1 MYLMGMGKLVVI
13 LLLLLMAVPLVAL
26 PLHVQAETKTITVPD
41 DYSSIQEAITRAHP
55 GDTVYVKA
63 GDYNGSLI
71 IKKSIALIGQKGAR
85 INSWVIDVQPAIL
98 VTANN
103 VTIKGLTIDNPN
115 LSPPWKVKRGIHLL
129 GATNCLIE
137 NNTITHVD
145 NEGIW
150 LYQSTNNTIN
160 HNTINGVNNGISVG
174 ASSNN
179 TLTGNILRNNWQAI
193 AIYSESHNNTATGN
207 DLYNN
212 HYGIAVSD
220 GYGNQFNENNI
231 FGSDVGLQI
240 GGVAHNNHFIH
251 NNFVNTKNVDSTL
264 GYVNSTNFFDNGAE
278 GNYYSDYYGADLNGD
293 GVGDTPYQI
302 VAQGLD
308 FLDRYP
314 LMQQWTGTSLP
325 PVISIFSPVE
335 NATYSSE
342 DVLLNFT
349 VSKPIAEIKYS
360 LDGAATVATT
370 ENLTLTK
377 LGNGN
382 HNLTVF
388 ATGLSGNEAQ
398 PKTVNFT
405 VTKPPLQLDSIVLLA
420 TVPILVVILV
430 GVALL
435 LLRKRRLVKKP

>member
-1 MYLMGMGKLVVI
+1 MYLIGMGKLVAI
-13 LLLLLMAVPLVAL
+13 LLLLLMAVSLIAL
-26 PLHVQAETKTITVPD
+26 PLPVQAENKTVTVPD

-55 GDTVYVKA
+55 GDTVYVRT

-115 LSPPWKVKRGIHLL
+115 LSPSWKVKRGIHLL
-129 GATNCLIE
+129 GAANCIIE

-160 HNTINGVNNGISVG
+160 HNTISGVNNGISVG

-179 TLTGNILRNNWQAI
+179 TLTGNILRSNWQAI
-193 AIYSESHNNTATGN
+193 ATYSESHNNTVTGN

-220 GYGNQFNENNI
+220 GYGNQFSENNI
-231 FGSDVGLQI
+231 FGSDGGLQI
-240 GGVAHNNHFIH
+240 GGVAYNNHFIH

-278 GNYYSDYYGADLNGD
+278 GNYYSDYHGADLNGD
-293 GVGDTPYQI
+293 GVGDSPYQI

-314 LMQQWTGTSLP
+314 LMQQWTGTALP

-335 NATYSSE
+335 NTTYFSE
-342 DVLLNFT
+342 AVLLNFT
-349 VSKPIAEIKYS
+349 VSKPIAEMKYS
-360 LDGAATVATT
+360 LDGAATVTVN
-370 ENLTLTK
+370 ENLTLSK
-377 LGNGN
+377 LANGN
-382 HNLTVF
+382 HKLTLY
-388 ATGLSGNEAQ
+388 ATGITDNEAQ

-405 VTKPPLQLDSIVLLA
+405 ISKPPLQPDSIALLA
-420 TVPILVVILV
+420 AIPLLVVLVV
-430 GVALL
+430 GVAVL
-435 LLRKRRLVKKP
+435 LLRRRRLIQKP